1 MDVKTVKTVKV
12 LKADTFIIFKSFIVF
27 MVGFWIPQ
35 CRIVKT
41 RPGGPF
47 LLVSDRFRAPCF
59 ARDGSGVSLEPM
71 FHKQVSRDAAWCAC
85 LRGEEA

>member
-41 RPGGPF
+41 RPAAPF
-47 LLVSDRFRAPCF
+47 LL
-59 ARDGSGVSLEPM
+59 G
-71 FHKQVSRDAAWCAC
+71 
-85 LRGEEA
+85 